1 MRDQPIQKIVITVTT
16 SGYILTCK
24 QQHFTLTNGIYQL
37 AFVYRDPKR
46 D

>member
-1 MRDQPIQKIVITVTT
+1 MRDQPIQKLEITVTT

-24 QQHFTLTNGIYQL
+24 EQHFTLTNEIYQL
-37 AFVYRDPKR
+37 AFVYRDSKR